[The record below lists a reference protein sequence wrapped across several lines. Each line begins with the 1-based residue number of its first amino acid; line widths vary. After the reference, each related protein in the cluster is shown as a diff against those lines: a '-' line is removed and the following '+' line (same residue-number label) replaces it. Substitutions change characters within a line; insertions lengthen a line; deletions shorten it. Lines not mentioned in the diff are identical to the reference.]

1 MTIESLYLDLA
12 AESDFAVDVD
22 VGVEIV
28 VAVEDEAVAAV
39 EDVYYVDV
47 DIDVDVDAVH
57 RPGASGAAVVHNGSE
72 LSAVVLAIA
81 LNYHVVHH
89 DTELVTV

>member
-47 DIDVDVDAVH
+47 DVDVDAVH

-81 LNYHVVHH
+81 LKYHVVHH
-89 DTELVTV
+89 DTELATV